1 MILNAARLSEIASG
15 IEKTSV
21 AVIGDLM
28 LDVYYW
34 GLVERI
40 SPEAPV
46 PVVRVERTDARVG
59 GAANVAYNLVSLGC
73 RAPLVG
79 VVGTVSAQD
88 RLMDL
93 MGKLGI
99 EKKYLV
105 EDRSRNTTEK
115 IRVVA
120 HNQQVVRADF
130 ETDGKIGAEILEKLL
145 EAADEALRNSDAVI
159 ISDYGKGVVNENLMD
174 HVRKGCEDAGIPIL
188 VDPKEGHFSL
198 YRGAYAVTPNK
209 AEAGGFYGRR
219 IRTEEDLAEV
229 GNSLLSDL
237 DARAI
242 LLTRG
247 EDGMTL
253 FQKGRK
259 PENFPTLASEV
270 YDVTG
275 AGDTVISVLAASV
288 AAGAT
293 LEEGIELAN
302 VAAGIVVRELGTAS
316 VTIEE
321 VSAYFDS

>member
-1 MILNAARLSEIASG
+1 MNAERLSEIASG
-15 IEKTSV
+15 IKEASV

-46 PVVRVERTDARVG
+46 PVVRVEKTDARVG

-79 VVGTVSAQD
+79 VVGAVSAED
-88 RLMDL
+88 RLVNL
-93 MGKLGI
+93 MEKLGI
-99 EKKYLV
+99 ERKYLV
-105 EDRSRNTTEK
+105 EDRSRKTTEK

-130 ETDGKIGAEILEKLL
+130 ETDGKIGAEVLEKLL
-145 EAADEALRNSDAVI
+145 VIVDEVLRISDAAI
-159 ISDYGKGVVNENLMD
+159 ISDYGKGVVNENLMN
-174 HVRKGCEDAGIPIL
+174 HVRKRCSDRGVPIL

-219 IRTEEDLAEV
+219 IRTEEDMVEV
-229 GNSLLSDL
+229 GESLLGDL
-237 DARAI
+237 EARAI

-247 EDGMTL
+247 EEGMTL
-253 FQKGRK
+253 FRKGHN
-259 PENFPTLASEV
+259 PEHFPTLASEV

-275 AGDTVISVLAASV
+275 AGDTVISVLGASV

-293 LEEGIELAN
+293 LEESIELAN

-321 VSAYFDS
+321 ISAYFDS